1 MIPAQPTP
9 DEPRR
14 LEALR
19 RYAVL
24 DTLPEQA
31 LDDLTSLAAQIC
43 VVPIAMIA
51 LIDENR
57 QWFKSKVGVEK
68 KETARD
74 ISLCAHAVHQREL
87 LIVPDAARDERFA
100 DNPLVTANPGIGFY
114 AGAPLVTPE
123 DAVLGTLCVID
134 HMPRTLTD
142 AQKQALRVLAR
153 QVMTHLELRR
163 QTREL
168 LEQEAHFRKTQDELA
183 RVTRLTTMGEF
194 AASIAHEVNQPITGV
209 VINGNACLRWLA
221 NEKSDSPNLVEA
233 RQAVE
238 RVVRDGKRAGEVITR
253 LRDFFKKADTQK
265 APLDINDAIR
275 EVGILARSELEN
287 KKVSLRME
295 LVDHL
300 PHVSGD
306 RVQLQQVLLN
316 LILNGA
322 EAMSVVEERARDL
335 VIRTHRAER
344 EEVRVEVIDAGIG
357 IDPEKLHKIF
367 DAFYTTK
374 VGGMGM
380 GLSISRSIIENHGG
394 RLSAKANDGHG
405 ATFQFTVL
413 RHN

>member
-9 DEPRR
+9 DEVRR

-31 LDDLTSLAAQIC
+31 LDDITSLAAQIC
-43 VVPIAMIA
+43 DVPIAMIA

-68 KETARD
+68 TETARD
-74 ISLCAHAVHQREL
+74 ISLCAHAVHQRDV
-87 LIVPDAARDERFA
+87 LIVPDTARDERFA
-100 DNPLVTANPGIGFY
+100 GNPLVTANPGIGFY

-134 HMPRTLTD
+134 HMPRTLTEK
-142 AQKQALRVLAR
+142 QTQALRVLAR

-168 LEQEAHFRKTQDELA
+168 LEREASFRETQDKLA
-183 RVTRLTTMGEF
+183 RVSRLTTMGEF
-194 AASIAHEVNQPITGV
+194 AASIAHEVNQPISGV

-238 RVVRDGKRAGEVITR
+238 RIVRDGKRAGEVITR
-253 LRDFFKKADTQK
+253 LRNFFKKADTEK
-265 APLDINDAIR
+265 APADINDAIR
-275 EVGILARSELEN
+275 EVGILARPELEN
-287 KKVSLRME
+287 KRVSLRME

-316 LILNGA
+316 LMLNGA
-322 EAMSVVEERARDL
+322 EAMSGVKERARDL
-335 VIRTHRAER
+335 IIRTHHGEG

-357 IDPEKLHKIF
+357 IDPDKLRNIF
-367 DAFYTTK
+367 DTFYTTK
-374 VGGMGM
+374 VGEWAWGYPSAAQLLRTMG
-380 GLSISRSIIENHGG
+380 GAFRPSRT
-394 RLSAKANDGHG
+394 R
-405 ATFQFTVL
+405 ATARPFNSPF
-413 RHN
+413 